1 VTQAFT
7 LTVDQ
12 APAFTSATSDTVTAG
27 TAFSFTVQASGYP
40 VATLL
45 ELGFLP
51 AGVTLVNNGNGTATI
66 SGTPTGT
73 RAQTS
78 TLLILAIS
86 GTGLVAQVF
95 TLTVDP
101 PG

>member
-1 VTQAFT
+1 
-7 LTVDQ
+7 
-12 APAFTSATSDTVTAG
+12 
-27 TAFSFTVQASGYP
+27 